1 MAIRIP
7 RTTRTRQV
15 RLPQTNNL
23 RLVQATRTDLADDI
37 GSAINN
43 LGQRIL
49 DVENEKAKIRVQND
63 IINAE
68 SELSREIQKKNNE
81 LFQSGYDFSPKT
93 IKDKIQEGKDFIDD
107 FLNKKFPD
115 RPEAQKYFGKL
126 KFDAYKLNEKFLY
139 ENSNKVFQKQTI
151 STHEDNLTS
160 LAESIEA
167 QTPGSA
173 MFSNFYSK
181 IESLDLSR
189 KNANNVGAKYDKE
202 EEEKKFKLLI
212 MKKILSKNSFID
224 PITEQRVLDYKT
236 IRANLN
242 SLDFTSIGGEEL
254 TDDLRGELK
263 EYYKDG
269 DQRFKQYLSNYIKTE
284 NTKAFAETEK
294 IRGIKDLSLSEQL
307 DRVRKQRF
315 VGKEGEEIK
324 KSVIGAIENEI
335 ERGVI
340 TPTTVSERV
349 RVDDLIINGVVTSLF
364 DKQVVDD
371 DILENLKKQKII
383 DETASAVSL
392 IDMQRGGLLTKE
404 DVKISGYFD
413 NKIKRIADPLKK
425 EQDKAFKEFLD
436 RVKPSILGSN
446 QNKLAESSPTAVK
459 RFSQAYLKLSERFEE
474 GLAEGKTAKQ
484 LLTAGTPDYI
494 YVEEPLLT
502 NRGGFRPTQQEITR
516 ETQEAF
522 GATFRSKEDKEL
534 TEKQLITKDIN
545 ELKEIIIRIK
555 KLDKLTTD
563 EVKGLPAYKKMI
575 DLIEKR
581 KSE

>member
-189 KNANNVGAKYDKE
+189 KNANNVGANYDKE

-324 KSVIGAIENEI
+324 KSVIGVIENEI

>member
-23 RLVQATRTDLADDI
+23 RLVQATRTDLAGDI

-43 LGQRIL
+43 LGQKIL

-68 SELSREIQKKNNE
+68 SELSREISKRNNE

-93 IKDKIQEGKDFIDD
+93 INDKIQEGKDFIDD

-189 KNANNVGAKYDKE
+189 KNANNVGANYDKE
-202 EEEKKFKLLI
+202 EEEKQFKLLI

-269 DQRFKQYLSNYIKTE
+269 DQKFKQYLTNYIKTE

-383 DETASAVSL
+383 ESV
-392 IDMQRGGLLTKE
+392 Q
-404 DVKISGYFD
+404 
-413 NKIKRIADPLKK
+413 
-425 EQDKAFKEFLD
+425 
-436 RVKPSILGSN
+436 SI
-446 QNKLAESSPTAVK
+446 
-459 RFSQAYLKLSERFEE
+459 
-474 GLAEGKTAKQ
+474 
-484 LLTAGTPDYI
+484 
-494 YVEEPLLT
+494 
-502 NRGGFRPTQQEITR
+502 
-516 ETQEAF
+516 F
-522 GATFRSKEDKEL
+522 G
-534 TEKQLITKDIN
+534 
-545 ELKEIIIRIK
+545 
-555 KLDKLTTD
+555 
-563 EVKGLPAYKKMI
+563 
-575 DLIEKR
+575 
-581 KSE
+581 

>member
-324 KSVIGAIENEI
+324 KSVIGVIENEI

>member
-189 KNANNVGAKYDKE
+189 KNANNVGANYDKE